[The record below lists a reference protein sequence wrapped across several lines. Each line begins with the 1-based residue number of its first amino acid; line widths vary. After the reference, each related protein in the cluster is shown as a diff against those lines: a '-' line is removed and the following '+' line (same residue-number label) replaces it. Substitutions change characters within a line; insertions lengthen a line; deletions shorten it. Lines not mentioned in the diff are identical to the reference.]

1 MVQAAPYVAPAPTV
15 VAPAPAV
22 VAQAPTPYVATAPVA
37 PQVTPAHH
45 PYYAY
50 APNYHYLPYLTA
62 QVQPA
67 KVQET
72 PAVVA
77 APTPVAAPVPV
88 NVAPVI
94 TKYHSQ
100 DEFGQYAFGY
110 NDGITNRDEIRD
122 ANGNVKGN
130 SFE

>member
-1 MVQAAPYVAPAPTV
+1 MVQPAPY

-22 VAQAPTPYVATAPVA
+22 VAQAPTTYVATAPVA

-67 KVQET
+67 KIEVT
-72 PAVVA
+72 PG
-77 APTPVAAPVPV
+77 PVSGPVPV
-88 NVAPVI
+88 PGPAPVKVAPVI

-110 NDGITNRDEIRD
+110 NDGITNRDETRD

-130 SFE
+130 LI